1 MKKIMVFV
9 FTMTLLA
16 GSLNA
21 KPAGKSYKDGAGIG
35 VDVFGKKAAARIW
48 LSQSV
53 GVDVT
58 AGLAYSGGDTGD
70 FGFNIG
76 GGLVFPFSENGSI
89 NINILPGINF
99 NYTKTYG
106 LAEVTYISFIAT
118 AGIEMEIVLSAIS
131 ENLCV
136 ASVVGA
142 GFGIN
147 SSGAGEVN
155 TTNFSFGAATD
166 MFITPVILRYYF

>member
-16 GSLNA
+16 CSL
-21 KPAGKSYKDGAGIG
+21 PAEQSGKSYKEGAGIG
-35 VDVFGKKAAARIW
+35 VDVLGKKAAARIW
-48 LSQSV
+48 LSRSV
-53 GVDVT
+53 GADVT
-58 AGLAYSGGDTGD
+58 AGFAYSGGDAGG

-76 GGLVFPFSENGSI
+76 GGLVFPFSESGNI
-89 NINILPGINF
+89 NINILPGIDF
-99 NYTKTYG
+99 NYTKTEG

-147 SSGAGEVN
+147 STGAGEAN
-155 TTNFSFGAATD
+155 TTDFSFGIATD
-166 MFITPVILRYYF
+166 MFVTPVIIRYYF